1 MGRAPKFSAVPGSA
15 TAEEVVDVE
24 RDEFAGA
31 SPVREPAGRERRV
44 RVVREE
50 NVPFDRH
57 LHLLD
62 RHEREG
68 EAAADR
74 TRLGDPFGIG
84 DIEQIH
90 LGELLDESS
99 AVHLRPIDQVYT
111 LELGDLREA
120 SRLPLRLA
128 EEPRVAFGV
137 VTLDD
142 QSARSVDHVEV
153 ADVVASDLKCVLP
166 ALSGPLLGL
175 DVEFEDPEHL
185 FAVHRLDRRRML
197 EMDAPS
203 RA

>member
-44 RVVREE
+44 GVVREE

-90 LGELLDESS
+90 LGELLDE
-99 AVHLRPIDQVYT
+99 PPPFT
-111 LELGDLREA
+111 
-120 SRLPLRLA
+120 
-128 EEPRVAFGV
+128 
-137 VTLDD
+137 
-142 QSARSVDHVEV
+142 
-153 ADVVASDLKCVLP
+153 C
-166 ALSGPLLGL
+166 ALSI
-175 DVEFEDPEHL
+175 
-185 FAVHRLDRRRML
+185 R
-197 EMDAPS
+197 
-203 RA
+203 